1 VTVGDIDALRGFLA
15 RLLGWTRH
23 REVDQ
28 ALCSLDVA
36 MVHRAHLVLC
46 GAGDLVPIALALHRR
61 TRGVDRPFVVCDPR
75 RKNSPATVR
84 SPANHDTALAA
95 IVAAAGGSLCMR
107 RHRLPADF
115 AAVTPQIQA
124 VTDVQYVVCSAA
136 NDEADPL
143 LVLPAPIQIPSLV
156 DRAQELPRIIEEYAT
171 DAVAMLGVDET
182 FFTERDRTWI
192 LEHAIST
199 ISEIEKTTL
208 RLVAARASSNMSHA
222 AARLG
227 MAPVSLSRWVDRR
240 QLRWLL
246 GAA

>member
-1 VTVGDIDALRGFLA
+1 MGDIDALRGFLA

-28 ALCSLDVA
+28 ALCALDVA

-46 GAGDLVPIALALHRR
+46 GAGDLVSIALALHRR

-75 RKNSPATVR
+75 RKTTTATVR

-95 IVAAAGGSLCMR
+95 IAAAAGGSLCVR

-124 VTDVQYVVCSAA
+124 AIDVQYVVCSAA
-136 NDEADPL
+136 NDEADPF
-143 LVLPAPIQIPSLV
+143 LVLPSPIRIPSIAS
-156 DRAQELPRIIEEYAT
+156 REQELPRIVEEYAA
-171 DAVAMLGVDET
+171 DAITMLGIDET
-182 FFTERDRTWI
+182 RFTERDRTWT
-192 LEHAIST
+192 LEHGSST
-199 ISEIEKTTL
+199 ISEIERTTL
-208 RLVAARASSNMSHA
+208 RIAAARSSPNISHA

-227 MAPVSLSRWVDRR
+227 MAPVSLSRWIDRR